1 MEILRK
7 GESGAIPFR
16 TGRFFTVD
24 SKWFFTT
31 REGNNHGPYNSKDDA
46 EVNLEFF
53 IGNIFHAE
61 QQLRS

>member
-7 GESGAIPFR
+7 GESGGIPFR

-24 SKWFFTT
+24 SKWFFTA
-31 REGNNHGPYNSKDDA
+31 REGINYGPYNSKYDA

-53 IGNIFHAE
+53 INNVFCVE
-61 QQLRS
+61 QSFKA